1 MVSRSLRFKYF
12 CQNYIEGGGKKKK
25 KMRIQWIWCGLG
37 NEKLGTGWHR
47 KYLQYKG
54 LGFSCSCLWLC
65 SFHDLSLLV
74 ERGKHLLSF
83 SSLGIGEQ
91 YYAGEH

>member
-1 MVSRSLRFKYF
+1 MDLV
-12 CQNYIEGGGKKKK
+12 
-25 KMRIQWIWCGLG
+25 WIGQRKAWDRMAQ
-37 NEKLGTGWHR
+37 R